1 MGDSKGRR
9 RSFWTFAS
17 EGIAAAIASL
27 RAPDRCGDAAEN
39 EEEAEVV
46 VMMMKLWMTPL
57 AAVLASSSSFDHPSL
72 AWPWRLWLLPAVCK
86 HI

>member
-9 RSFWTFAS
+9 RSFWTCAS

-46 VMMMKLWMTPL
+46 MMKKLWMTPS
-57 AAVLASSSSFDHPSL
+57 AAVLASSSSFDHSSL
-72 AWPWRLWLLPAVCK
+72 AWPWR
-86 HI
+86 